1 VADGPAGGDPFGLD
15 DLDVADLK
23 ARPGTKWARAS
34 GRLAAW
40 IADMDFPIAP
50 AIRDRLIAVARTD
63 VGYPDWP
70 AIGRSSLP
78 DRFADRMASRFGW
91 TPAVDRLHELG
102 DVMQGVSV
110 AIHHLT
116 RPGDAIVLHMPAYH
130 PFLETIAA
138 AGRRIVPVPAEL
150 VGGAWRFDHDELAAR
165 LRDGGPD
172 AARLLLLCHPH
183 NPIGHVFTRAELEQL
198 AEIVIRHD
206 LAVVSDEIHAE
217 LVHPPHGHVPFAALG
232 DEVAARTVTITSAS
246 KAFNLAGLRWAIL
259 HAGHDGLHAAL
270 DALTPHYFGAPNL
283 MGVAATEAA
292 WSDGDEWQRA
302 VATRL
307 DANRTVLAALL
318 AEHLPGVGYAMPEA
332 TYFAWLDFRALGHG
346 DDPAATLRERG
357 VELSSGPRFG
367 PQGIGFA
374 RLNFAT
380 SAGVLDR
387 IVRAMAGLP
396 GDGDLGAEAGASG
409 ER

>member
-1 VADGPAGGDPFGLD
+1 VVDEPADGDPFGLD
-15 DLDVADLK
+15 DLDVAELK
-23 ARPGTKWARAS
+23 ARPGTKWAHAG

-40 IADMDFPIAP
+40 IADMDFPVAP
-50 AIRDRLIAVARTD
+50 AIRDRLIEVARTD

-78 DRFADRMASRFGW
+78 ERFAERMATRFGW
-91 TPAVDRLHELG
+91 APAVARLHELG
-102 DVMQGVSV
+102 DVMQGVAV

-130 PFLETIAA
+130 PFLGTIAA
-138 AGRRIVPVPAEL
+138 AGRRVIAVPAEL
-150 VGGAWRFDHDELAAR
+150 VGGAWRFDHDELDAR
-165 LRDGGPD
+165 LGDAGPG

-183 NPIGHVFTRAELEQL
+183 NPLGHVFSRTELEQL
-198 AEIVIRHD
+198 AEIANRHD

-232 DEVAARTVTITSAS
+232 EDVAARTVTVTSAS
-246 KAFNLAGLRWAIL
+246 KAFNLAGLRWAIM
-259 HAGHDGLHAAL
+259 HAGHDAMQSAL

-292 WSDGDEWQRA
+292 WSDGDQWQRA
-302 VATRL
+302 VAARL
-307 DANRTVLAALL
+307 DANRTYLATLL
-318 AEHLPGVGYAMPEA
+318 AEHLPGVGYAVPDA
-332 TYFAWLDFRALGHG
+332 TYFAWLDFCPLSLG

-357 VELSSGPRFG
+357 VELSPGPRFG

-380 SAGVLDR
+380 SARVLDD
-387 IVRAMAGLP
+387 IVRAMAGSA
-396 GDGDLGAEAGASG
+396 GDGDLDAEAGATG

>member
-1 VADGPAGGDPFGLD
+1 VAEGPADADPFGLD

-23 ARPGTKWARAS
+23 ARPGTKWSRAG

-50 AIRDRLIAVARTD
+50 AVRDRLIEVARTD

-70 AIGRSSLP
+70 AIGRSALP
-78 DRFADRMASRFGW
+78 ERFAERMATRFGW
-91 TPAVDRLHELG
+91 APDVDRLHEVG

-116 RPGDAIVLHMPAYH
+116 RPGDGIVLHMPAYH

-165 LRDGGPD
+165 LRQEGPD

-183 NPIGHVFTRAELEQL
+183 NPLGHVFTRAELEQL
-198 AEIVIRHD
+198 AEISTRHD
-206 LAVVSDEIHAE
+206 LAVISDEIHAE

-232 DEVAARTVTITSAS
+232 DEAAARTVTVTSAS

-259 HAGHDGLHAAL
+259 HAGHDELQSAL

-283 MGVAATEAA
+283 MGVAATAAA

-302 VATRL
+302 VAARL
-307 DANRTVLAALL
+307 DANRTRLTPLL
-318 AEHLPGVGYAMPEA
+318 AEHLPGVGYAVPDA
-332 TYFAWLDFRALGHG
+332 TYFAWLDFRALALG

-357 VELSSGPRFG
+357 VELTSGPRFG
-367 PQGIGFA
+367 PTGIGFA

-380 SAGVLDR
+380 SEGVLEQL
-387 IVRAMAGLP
+387 VRAMPGLP
-396 GDGDLGAEAGASG
+396 GHGDLGAEAGAAG